1 VGCTRGECADPWTG
15 GSPFRYY
22 SAEIFHRQA
31 EANALQHRNH
41 LKPQEQTVVVLGASP
56 KPTRYSYQA
65 VKLLDHHGY
74 HVIPV
79 HPKVS
84 RIDHVPVVQDMRC
97 IQGPV
102 HTLTMY
108 VGPARSKAMIGDI
121 LDLAP
126 GRVILNPG
134 TESRDLEVALDN
146 ARIPHEHACTLVLLR
161 MGQF

>member
-1 VGCTRGECADPWTG
+1 MDPRESIPLPYATDG
-15 GSPFRYY
+15 MIYQPVES
-22 SAEIFHRQA
+22 HT
-31 EANALQHRNH
+31 LQHPKH
-41 LKPQEQTVVVLGASP
+41 LKPKDQTVVVLGASP

-65 VKLLDHHGY
+65 VKMLDDHGY

-79 HPKVS
+79 HPKARRV
-84 RIDHVPVVQDMRC
+84 DHVPTAKDLRS

-108 VGPARSKAMIGDI
+108 VGPERSRAMIDDI
-121 LDLAP
+121 LALAP

-134 TESRDLEVALDN
+134 TESRDLELALKD

-161 MGQF
+161 TGQF